1 MLMLIKRYG
10 GNFDFLCA
18 AVPVKFFGSLL
29 AGGVWV
35 NSDPVASLAP
45 GLKGLN
51 SSRIGKINLMF
62 SNSVGIK
69 YLLVNQGV

>member
-1 MLMLIKRYG
+1 MLIKRYG
-10 GNFDFLCA
+10 GVFDFLCA
-18 AVPVKFFGSLL
+18 AVPVKFFGSLSKDL
-29 AGGVWV
+29 VWFI
-35 NSDPVASLAP
+35 SDPVASLAS